1 MAQKKNKVDQSL
13 VEFVTQLKDLN
24 DIEVEIPK
32 GNIKSIIEDPSQYAK
47 DFIEVSFAKFIPSYI
62 KSYKLGKQ
70 FGKKLNDTNKIKKE
84 L

>member
-13 VEFVTQLKDLN
+13 VEFVTQLKNLN

-32 GNIKSIIEDPSQYAK
+32 ADIKSVIEDPGQYAK
-47 DFIEVSFAKFIPSYI
+47 DFIEMSFVKFIPRYI
-62 KSYKLGKQ
+62 KSYKLGKE
-70 FGKKLNDTNKIKKE
+70 FGKELNAKSKNETE

>member
-1 MAQKKNKVDQSL
+1 MDQSL

-32 GNIKSIIEDPSQYAK
+32 DNIKSIIDDPEQYAK
-47 DFIEVSFAKFIPSYI
+47 DFIEISFAKFIPRYI
-62 KSYKLGKQ
+62 KSYKLGKE
-70 FGKKLNDTNKIKKE
+70 FGKKLNENNNEKG

>member
-1 MAQKKNKVDQSL
+1 MDQSL

-47 DFIEVSFAKFIPSYI
+47 DFIEVSFAKFIPRYI
-62 KSYKLGKQ
+62 KSYKLGKK
-70 FGKKLNDTNKIKKE
+70 FGKELNVKSENKEKL
-84 L
+84 

>member
-1 MAQKKNKVDQSL
+1 MDQSL

-24 DIEVEIPK
+24 NIEVEIPK

>member
-1 MAQKKNKVDQSL
+1 MDQSL

-47 DFIEVSFAKFIPSYI
+47 DFIEVSFAKFIPRYI
-62 KSYKLGKQ
+62 KSYKLGKD
-70 FGKKLNDTNKIKKE
+70 FGKKLNDNSKVQE
-84 L
+84 EH

>member
-1 MAQKKNKVDQSL
+1 MDQSL

-32 GNIKSIIEDPSQYAK
+32 GNIKSIIENPSQYAK

-70 FGKKLNDTNKIKKE
+70 FGKELNDTNKVKKE

>member
-32 GNIKSIIEDPSQYAK
+32 DNIESIINDPEQYAK
-47 DFIEVSFAKFIPSYI
+47 DFIEVSFAKFIPRYI
-62 KSYKLGKQ
+62 KSYKLGKK
-70 FGKKLNDTNKIKKE
+70 FGKKLNENNNEKG

>member
-1 MAQKKNKVDQSL
+1 MDQSL

-47 DFIEVSFAKFIPSYI
+47 DFIEVSFAKFIPRYI

-70 FGKKLNDTNKIKKE
+70 FGKKLNDTNKVKKE

>member
-1 MAQKKNKVDQSL
+1 MDQSL

-32 GNIKSIIEDPSQYAK
+32 GNIKSIIQNPEQYAK
-47 DFIEVSFAKFIPSYI
+47 DFIEVSFAKFIPRYI
-62 KSYKLGKQ
+62 KSYKLGKE
-70 FGKKLNDTNKIKKE
+70 FGRKLNDTVKNEEK

>member
-1 MAQKKNKVDQSL
+1 MDQSL

-32 GNIKSIIEDPSQYAK
+32 GNIKSIIENPEQYAK
-47 DFIEVSFAKFIPSYI
+47 DFIEVSFAKFIPRYI
-62 KSYKLGKQ
+62 KSYKLGKD

>member
-1 MAQKKNKVDQSL
+1 MDQSL

-32 GNIKSIIEDPSQYAK
+32 ADIKSVIEDPGQYAK
-47 DFIEVSFAKFIPSYI
+47 DFIEMSFVKFIPRYI
-62 KSYKLGKQ
+62 KSYKLGKE
-70 FGKKLNDTNKIKKE
+70 FGKELNDNNKVQKE

>member
-1 MAQKKNKVDQSL
+1 MDQSL
-13 VEFVTQLKDLN
+13 VEFVTELKQLN

-47 DFIEVSFAKFIPSYI
+47 DFIEVSFAKFIPRYI
-62 KSYKLGKQ
+62 KSYKLGKE
-70 FGKKLNDTNKIKKE
+70 FGKELNDNNKVQKE

>member
-1 MAQKKNKVDQSL
+1 MDQSL

-32 GNIKSIIEDPSQYAK
+32 DNIKSIIDDPEQYAK
-47 DFIEVSFAKFIPSYI
+47 DFIEVSFAKFIPRYI
-62 KSYKLGKQ
+62 KSYKLGKK
-70 FGKKLNDTNKIKKE
+70 FGKKLNENNNEKG

>member
-1 MAQKKNKVDQSL
+1 MDQSL

-32 GNIKSIIEDPSQYAK
+32 DNIKSIINDPEQYAK
-47 DFIEVSFAKFIPSYI
+47 DFIEVTFAKHIPNYI
-62 KSYKLGKQ
+62 KGYKLGKG
-70 FGKKLNDTNKIKKE
+70 FGKKLNDSGKVQEK